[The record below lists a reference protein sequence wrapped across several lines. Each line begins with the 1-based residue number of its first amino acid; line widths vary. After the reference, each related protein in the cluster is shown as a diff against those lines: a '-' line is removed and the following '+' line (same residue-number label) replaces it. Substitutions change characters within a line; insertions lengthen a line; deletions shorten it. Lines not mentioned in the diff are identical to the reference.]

1 MKSGI
6 GTVGTEFGWVT
17 VGQAAAAIGSL
28 VGVRLL
34 TQFLSP
40 SSYGELA
47 LAMTLATLAQQTALL
62 PIAGASLRFFGP
74 AQEAGQLRA
83 FWGAV
88 RRLSAVA
95 VLGIGVAGG
104 LVLIV
109 LGLLEESR
117 WIGLAAAAFLFAVL
131 LGFCTI
137 LDAMQNAARQRV
149 VVAFH
154 DGIAVWLRFFTAILL
169 IRLFRSSST
178 AAMSGYAAASALV
191 LFSQAAFFRKRLQR
205 LGRSEPEPAFDLKR
219 SWMHQLI
226 KYAWPFCTWGVF
238 SWAQMASDRWALQV
252 NSSAAQVGLYLAL
265 YQLGYYPIV
274 LASGLLSQLAGP
286 VLFARAGDGSDPER
300 VRRASAWN
308 QRIVALT
315 LIGTV
320 LATAVAFLV
329 HRQLF
334 TLLVAP
340 PYRSVSRFL
349 PWMILAGG
357 LFAAGQLAVLSL
369 LAGTAT
375 KGLIAPKITTAILGV
390 VLNFA
395 GAHWFGIAGVVAAN
409 VIVSLFYCVWLAF
422 QAQLFTASR
431 SPWLIRP
438 DAGV

>member
-1 MKSGI
+1 MRSRI
-6 GTVGTEFGWVT
+6 GTEFGWVIA
-17 VGQAAAAIGSL
+17 GQAAAAVGSL

-34 TQFLSP
+34 TQVLSP
-40 SSYGELA
+40 RSYGELA
-47 LAMTLATLAQQTALL
+47 LAMTLATLVQQTILL

-88 RRLSAVA
+88 RHLSVMA

-104 LVLIV
+104 VVLIA
-109 LGLLEESR
+109 LGSLGEAR
-117 WIGLAAAAFLFAVL
+117 WIGLATAALLFAIL
-131 LGFCTI
+131 FGFCTI

-154 DGIAVWLRFFTAILL
+154 DGIGSWLRFLSAVVLVL
-169 IRLFRSSST
+169 LFRPSSA

-191 LFSQAAFFRKRLQR
+191 LFSQVAFFHKRLQS
-205 LGRSEPEPAFDLKR
+205 LGRSESEPAPLLKH
-219 SWMHQLI
+219 SWMRHLVN
-226 KYAWPFCTWGVF
+226 YAWPFSSWGVF
-238 SWAQMASDRWALQV
+238 TWAQMASDRWALQANATAV
-252 NSSAAQVGLYLAL
+252 QVGLYLAL
-265 YQLGYYPIV
+265 YQLGYYPIL

-308 QRIVALT
+308 HRIVILT
-315 LIGTV
+315 LIGTA

-329 HRQLF
+329 HRQVF

-340 PYRSVSRFL
+340 AYRSVSRFL

-369 LAGTAT
+369 LAGTAS
-375 KGLIAPKITTAILGV
+375 KGLIAPKITTALLGV
-390 VLNFA
+390 ALNFA

-409 VIVSLFYCVWLAF
+409 VALSLFYCVWLAV
-422 QAQLFTASR
+422 QTRLFTASR
-431 SPWLIRP
+431 SPGLIVP